1 LRYDAL
7 ERQICVHEKPEGYFI
22 RLHREHKLFVG
33 GTMITGKKSSVL
45 SRGGPL
51 AAVIGIHLLI
61 GYVLLTQMGILKLPT
76 VSQPLQTVFI
86 QDQASQPEE
95 KQPDIKPE
103 VDTPAPPEMDQAMPQ
118 VEVADIPQDTQAP
131 PSDSAIAAS
140 ASGAPQ
146 ELKATQ
152 RVEPVYPPTSRRMG
166 EEGVVRLKVLVD
178 ERGRPHDVVV
188 LNSSG
193 FPRLDQAA
201 VEAVHRW
208 RFEPAS
214 DGTHTLS
221 AWSAV
226 SIRFRLQDAK

>member
-1 LRYDAL
+1 MVTD
-7 ERQICVHEKPEGYFI
+7 
-22 RLHREHKLFVG
+22 
-33 GTMITGKKSSVL
+33 KKTSVL
-45 SRGGPL
+45 SRTGPL

-76 VSQPLQTVFI
+76 VSEPLQTVFI
-86 QDQASQPEE
+86 QDQNSQPEPKE
-95 KQPDIKPE
+95 PDIKPQ
-103 VDTPAPPEMDQAMPQ
+103 VDTPAPDMEQAMPQ
-118 VEVADIPQDTQAP
+118 VEVADMPQVDTPAP
-131 PSDSAIAAS
+131 PSDNAIAAS
-140 ASGAPQ
+140 ANGTPQ

-188 LNSSG
+188 LASSG

-201 VEAVHRW
+201 VDAVHRW

-214 DGTHTLS
+214 DGTRAVS

>member
-1 LRYDAL
+1 MVTD
-7 ERQICVHEKPEGYFI
+7 
-22 RLHREHKLFVG
+22 
-33 GTMITGKKSSVL
+33 KKTSVL
-45 SRGGPL
+45 SRSGPL

-86 QDQASQPEE
+86 QDQPSQPEPQE
-95 KQPDIKPE
+95 PDIKPQ
-103 VDTPAPPEMDQAMPQ
+103 VDTPAPEMETPMPQ
-118 VEVADIPQDTQAP
+118 VEVADIPQDVQAQ
-131 PSDSAIAAS
+131 PSENAIAAS
-140 ASGAPQ
+140 ANGTPQ

-166 EEGVVRLKVLVD
+166 EEGIVRLKVLVD

-188 LNSSG
+188 QASSG

-214 DGTHTLS
+214 DGTHAVS

-226 SIRFRLQDAK
+226 AIRFRLQDAH